1 MRVLLLRTSAL
12 GDVVHALPAL
22 IELRRALPE
31 ATIGWAVEAAFAPL
45 LDGHPALDVPVV
57 VRLRGGGP
65 AAFAAAVRAVRGFA
79 PEVALDLMG
88 NHKAGALARL
98 SGARRVIGLARRW
111 RREPSSAA
119 WMTETV
125 APRGPHA
132 VDHALAPLTA
142 FGLGG
147 ASEPDFGGDFGGAAL
162 LPDEPPGFAERLA
175 AAGFGG
181 PAAGG
186 AGFAVVHPGAGW
198 GNKVYPPE
206 RWGEVARRLE
216 RSADLPT
223 AVAVAPGEEALA
235 AAVAAAAGGAARPVP
250 APDLPA
256 LAALLRRARLVL
268 GGDTGPIH
276 LAHALG
282 RPVLS
287 VLGPTDPE
295 RHGPYRAPGSALAVR
310 LPCSFCYKRFD
321 DARPCLLILQAE
333 AVAARALE
341 LLGGPPAEPPAP
353 SVSR

>member
-1 MRVLLLRTSAL
+1 LRTSAL

-31 ATIGWAVEAAFAPL
+31 ATLGWAVEAAFAPL
-45 LDGHPALDVPVV
+45 LAGHPGLDRLVE

-65 AAFAAAVRAVRGFA
+65 RAFAAAVRAVRRFA
-79 PEVALDLMG
+79 PDIALDLMG

-98 SGARRVIGLARRW
+98 SGARRVIGLGRRW
-111 RREPSSAA
+111 RREPSSAM
-119 WMTETV
+119 WMTETA

-132 VDHALAPLTA
+132 VDRALAPLA
-142 FGLGG
+142 ALGLPGQNG
-147 ASEPDFGGDFGGAAL
+147 DPGFGGDFGGAAI
-162 LPDEPPGFAERLA
+162 LPGESAATAERIAAAGLAEAADPGGPGFAVL
-175 AAGFGG
+175 
-181 PAAGG
+181 
-186 AGFAVVHPGAGW
+186 HPGAGW
-198 GNKVYPPE
+198 ANKVYPPA

-216 RSADLPT
+216 RAAGLPT

-235 AAVAAAAGGAARPVP
+235 AAVVAAGGGAVRPVP

-282 RPVLS
+282 VPVVCL
-287 VLGPTDPE
+287 LGPTDPE
-295 RHGPYRAPGSALAVR
+295 RNGPYRAPAGALAVR

-321 DARPCLLILQAE
+321 DARPCLLAIPAE

-341 LLGGPPAEPPAP
+341 LLALP
-353 SVSR
+353 SGSR